1 MATQTEVKTGIEPTE
16 ADIGRNVIYHGHA
29 GEREAGYITSFNDSV
44 VFVRYGMGSTSQAT
58 SRDQLTWAA

>member
-1 MATQTEVKTGIEPTE
+1 MSDEQTIGIDPAE

-29 GEREAGYITSFNDSV
+29 GEREAGYITSFNEHV

-58 SRDQLTWAA
+58 RRDQLTWAA